1 MLIYETNLA
10 ANIEVYS
17 ESCQISKFKY
27 FSYIVDSFQ
36 VLTIFEKSSILD
48 FWQVLSTPLDAYEK
62 SFTQPTVSSYSHH
75 KSFFN
80 SFMMEVFIIL
90 NQSINLQSKSVDWF
104 LYVSDFRHERVKY
117 AASKLQFNVK
127 FEKILWGYLYE
138 KRDGI
143 KHGTVRFFHRLY
155 VKIFSICDGI
165 TRNFGLNF
173 VLPFFTDE
181 LHKWFHNFPLLEEIV
196 DKTTLP
202 KPILKFNS
210 SFLVLFINF
219 IC

>member
-1 MLIYETNLA
+1 MFD
-10 ANIEVYS
+10 
-17 ESCQISKFKY
+17 KF
-27 FSYIVDSFQ
+27 
-36 VLTIFEKSSILD
+36 
-48 FWQVLSTPLDAYEK
+48 LSTPLDTYEK
-62 SFTQPTVSSYSHH
+62 SFTQATVNSYSHH

-80 SFMMEVFIIL
+80 SFIMEVFIIL

-117 AASKLQFNVK
+117 AASKLQFNAK

-181 LHKWFHNFPLLEEIV
+181 LHK
-196 DKTTLP
+196 
-202 KPILKFNS
+202 
-210 SFLVLFINF
+210 
-219 IC
+219 

>member
-1 MLIYETNLA
+1 MFD
-10 ANIEVYS
+10 
-17 ESCQISKFKY
+17 KF
-27 FSYIVDSFQ
+27 
-36 VLTIFEKSSILD
+36 
-48 FWQVLSTPLDAYEK
+48 LSTPLDTYEK
-62 SFTQPTVSSYSHH
+62 SFTQATVNSYSHH

-143 KHGTVRFFHRLY
+143 KHGTVFPPPLCEDFFNLGRDN
-155 VKIFSICDGI
+155 KTFWIEFC
-165 TRNFGLNF
+165 
-173 VLPFFTDE
+173 PAFFQR
-181 LHKWFHNFPLLEEIV
+181 
-196 DKTTLP
+196 
-202 KPILKFNS
+202 
-210 SFLVLFINF
+210 
-219 IC
+219 